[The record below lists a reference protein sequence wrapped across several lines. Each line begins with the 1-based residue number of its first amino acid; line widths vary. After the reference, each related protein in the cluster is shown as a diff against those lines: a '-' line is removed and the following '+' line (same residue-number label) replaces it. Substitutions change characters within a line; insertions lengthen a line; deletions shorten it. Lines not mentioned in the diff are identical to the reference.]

1 MAEVLVLNG
10 PNLNLLGR
18 REPHIYG
25 ATTLLEL
32 EQSLVAKAPNGMSL
46 TFFQTNHEGEMIE
59 RIQQLLDQ
67 PVSGI
72 VINPAAWTHTSV
84 AIRDALAAT
93 RIPFVEI
100 HISNVHTREPFRH
113 TSYFSDLA
121 LAVIAGCGLQGY
133 EFALTTLHQHLKDQ

>member
-1 MAEVLVLNG
+1 MAEILVLNG

-25 ATTLLEL
+25 ATTLDDLEH
-32 EQSLVAKAPNGMSL
+32 SLSHHAPSDVTL
-46 TFFQTNHEGEMIE
+46 QFFQTNHEGEMVE
-59 RIQQLLDQ
+59 RIQRLLDQ

-84 AIRDALAAT
+84 AIRDAIAAIN
-93 RIPFVEI
+93 IPFVEV

-113 TSYFSDLA
+113 QSYFSDLA

-133 EFALTTLHQHLKDQ
+133 EFALKTLHQHLKDQ

>member
-25 ATTLLEL
+25 ATTLTEL
-32 EQSLVAKAPNGMSL
+32 EQSLAANAPDDMSL

-72 VINPAAWTHTSV
+72 IINPAAWTHTSV

>member
-32 EQSLVAKAPNGMSL
+32 EQSLVAKAPDDMSL